1 MCVENTVLLHNVRYN
16 WIHSLV
22 TRQVLNGPDMV
33 GVANIWHISFE
44 ISASTLT
51 LIFLREDQCFWT
63 LLIPSYSM
71 DIGYIILHH

>member
-33 GVANIWHISFE
+33 EYEIYKTLARSDCSAN
-44 ISASTLT
+44 
-51 LIFLREDQCFWT
+51 
-63 LLIPSYSM
+63 PKP
-71 DIGYIILHH
+71 